1 MYSEEK
7 IELRD
12 IDECIKERKELIEEV
27 KQLEEVTSSNEILR
41 KINTLKKRWKKIPYW
56 ESAYEDEL
64 AAEFDSYVEKFSC
77 QFIFIS

>member
-1 MYSEEK
+1 MYNIDTCDYTWRTNMYSEEK

-41 KINTLKKRWKKIPYW
+41 KINTLKKRWKKMY
-56 ESAYEDEL
+56 
-64 AAEFDSYVEKFSC
+64 C
-77 QFIFIS
+77 ISS

>member
-27 KQLEEVTSSNEILR
+27 KQL
-41 KINTLKKRWKKIPYW
+41 
-56 ESAYEDEL
+56 
-64 AAEFDSYVEKFSC
+64 
-77 QFIFIS
+77 